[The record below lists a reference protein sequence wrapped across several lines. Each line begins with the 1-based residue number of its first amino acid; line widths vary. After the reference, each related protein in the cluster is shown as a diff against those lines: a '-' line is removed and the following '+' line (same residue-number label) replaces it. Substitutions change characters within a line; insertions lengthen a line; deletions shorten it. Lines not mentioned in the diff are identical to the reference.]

1 MKQVVA
7 INGSPRKSTTN
18 KLLIEIADILRD
30 QQIQV
35 TIINLGEYQI
45 DDCIGCEFCIRKSSR
60 CFQKD
65 DSQEILS
72 LVLEADGI
80 ILASP
85 VYVMN
90 ITGRLKSLID
100 KTASWIHRPPMV
112 GKPMLSLATTAGAGL
127 KDVHGYL
134 EKVAIQWG
142 MQPTDRIGRSVMDRS
157 PLSLAEV
164 NNFVKHL
171 HEPTSTYTPSF
182 KQVLQYQVQK
192 ALALNVLPIDRKY
205 WISRDWDKN
214 HYYYP
219 CQISFDKRVIAWG
232 LYQILRY
239 KIRPEAVSKSRKSHV
254 Y

>member
-1 MKQVVA
+1 MKQIVA

-18 KLLIEIADILRD
+18 KLLIELADILRD
-30 QQIQV
+30 QQIEV
-35 TIINLGEYQI
+35 TMINLGEYQI
-45 DDCIGCEFCIRKSSR
+45 GDCIGCEVCIRKLSQ

-72 LVLEADGI
+72 QVLEADGV

-85 VYVMN
+85 VYIMN

-127 KDVHGYL
+127 KEVQKYL

-157 PLSLAEV
+157 PLSQAEV
-164 NNFVKHL
+164 QNFIKHL

-205 WISRDWDKN
+205 WISRGWNMK

-219 CQISFDKRVIAWG
+219 CHISFGKRFIAWV

-239 KIRPEAVSKSRKSHV
+239 KIRPKATSK
-254 Y
+254 